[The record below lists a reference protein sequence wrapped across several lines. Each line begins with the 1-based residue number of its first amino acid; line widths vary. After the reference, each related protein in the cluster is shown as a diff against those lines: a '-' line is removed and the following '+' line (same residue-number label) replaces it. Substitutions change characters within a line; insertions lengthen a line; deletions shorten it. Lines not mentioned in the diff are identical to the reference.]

1 MIASFFFAT
10 EMAFLWER
18 GGINDCVFFFATE
31 MAFLWERAGMNDHVF
46 FFATE
51 MAFLWE
57 RGICGTFLYVYNV
70 FWGTH

>member
-1 MIASFFFAT
+1 
-10 EMAFLWER
+10 MAFLWER
-18 GGINDCVFFFATE
+18 VGMNDRVFFFATE
-31 MAFLWERAGMNDHVF
+31 MAFLWERAGMNDHDF

-70 FWGTH
+70 FRGTH